1 MVLSHI
7 SPLMSRN
14 ACSNEMTNLM
24 HFRQTEWMFMDL
36 TILVNLS
43 QICQSENRRT
53 GLTILTNCS
62 KICQSEIRSVDL
74 TSLLNFHQFC
84 YCIHF
89 WTYLG
94 AMVGLCTSLAE
105 CVDLKLCM
113 TWLCGVLLSF
123 LERSVWQSYQYGV
136 WKFTLKGE
144 RITLT
149 SSLQVNKFGAI
160 CQSSFLMHQPPQ
172 ANLL

>member
-1 MVLSHI
+1 
-7 SPLMSRN
+7 
-14 ACSNEMTNLM
+14 
-24 HFRQTEWMFMDL
+24 MDL

-43 QICQSENRRT
+43 QICQSEIRMT
-53 GLTILTNCS
+53 GLTILTNFS
-62 KICQSEIRSVDL
+62 QICQSEIRLVDL
-74 TSLLNFHQFC
+74 KIFLNFCQFC

-94 AMVGLCTSLAE
+94 AMVGLCTSLSE

-113 TWLCGVLLSF
+113 MYLCGVWLSF

-144 RITLT
+144 
-149 SSLQVNKFGAI
+149 
-160 CQSSFLMHQPPQ
+160 
-172 ANLL
+172 

>member
-1 MVLSHI
+1 MVLSYI

-24 HFRQTEWMFMDL
+24 NFRQTEWMFMDL

-94 AMVGLCTSLAE
+94 AMVGLCTSLA
-105 CVDLKLCM
+105 DLKLCM
-113 TWLCGVLLSF
+113 MWLCGVLLSF
-123 LERSVWQSYQYGV
+123 LERSVRQSYQYGV

-144 RITLT
+144 WITLT

-160 CQSSFLMHQPPQ
+160 CQSSSLMHQPPQ
-172 ANLL
+172 ANLYW

>member
-24 HFRQTEWMFMDL
+24 NFRQPEWMFMGL

-53 GLTILTNCS
+53 GLTILTNFS
-62 KICQSEIRSVDL
+62 RICQSEIRSVDL

-94 AMVGLCTSLAE
+94 AMVGLCTSLA
-105 CVDLKLCM
+105 DLKLCM
-113 TWLCGVLLSF
+113 MWLWSF
-123 LERSVWQSYQYGV
+123 VEFSGKVCAAELPVWCV
-136 WKFTLKGE
+136 EVHFKG
-144 RITLT
+144 RM
-149 SSLQVNKFGAI
+149 NHFD
-160 CQSSFLMHQPPQ
+160 
-172 ANLL
+172 

>member
-7 SPLMSRN
+7 SPIMSRN
-14 ACSNEMTNLM
+14 ACSNEK
-24 HFRQTEWMFMDL
+24 W
-36 TILVNLS
+36 
-43 QICQSENRRT
+43 QIWWTFVKPSECCQSENRRT
-53 GLTILTNCS
+53 GLTILMNFS
-62 KICQSEIRSVDL
+62 QICQSEIRSVDL

-89 WTYLG
+89 WTYLD

-113 TWLCGVLLSF
+113 MWLCGVLLSF
-123 LERSVWQSYQYGV
+123 LESSVWQSYQYGV

-144 RITLT
+144 WITLT

-160 CQSSFLMHQPPQ
+160 CQSSSLMHQPSQ
-172 ANLL
+172 ANLY